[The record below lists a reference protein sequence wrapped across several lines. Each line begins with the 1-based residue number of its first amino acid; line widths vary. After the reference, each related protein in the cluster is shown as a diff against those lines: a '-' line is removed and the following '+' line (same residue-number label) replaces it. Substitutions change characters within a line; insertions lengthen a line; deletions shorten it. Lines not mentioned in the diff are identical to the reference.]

1 LLGGIMKKIFKHK
14 IIIILALILIF
25 AFTGCNS
32 EGKNEVV
39 NNSKISSSE
48 FLLDTHVNI
57 TLYGTED
64 ESIFKKIFEEIERLE
79 NILSVHIEGSDLDL
93 LKDNAGIKPV
103 KVNEDTIKIIEKSI
117 EYSKLTDG
125 LFDITAGPLIKLWGI
140 GTESAKIPTED
151 EINEAVNLINY
162 KKIQIDKNNS
172 TVFLEDKGMIAD
184 LGAIAKGY
192 IADKVEEKLYEL
204 GVESA
209 IINLGGNVQLIGAK
223 PDGSLFRIGIQ
234 DPDES
239 RGGNIGIYTGR
250 DVTIV
255 SSGDYERFFIEDG
268 VRYHHILNPETGYPA
283 REGIISSTVI
293 SNNSSY
299 ADALSTSFYILG
311 IEKSFEI
318 AKSMEDINIVLVTE
332 DNKAYV
338 SKELKDRIR
347 LTTEELEVI
356 YR

>member
-172 TVFLEDKGMIAD
+172 TVFLEDKDMIAD

-192 IADKVEEKLYEL
+192 IADKVEEKLYVL

-268 VRYHHILNPETGYPA
+268 VRYHHILNPKTGYPA
-283 REGIISSTVI
+283 DTEIKSVSIITDESFE
-293 SNNSSY
+293 
-299 ADALSTSFYILG
+299 ADALSTSVLLSGWTKG
-311 IEKSFEI
+311 IEMVEGLDNVEAIF
-318 AKSMEDINIVLVTE
+318 INKDHEVYVTE
-332 DNKAYV
+332 GLSEDFNFDSENYK
-338 SKELKDRIR
+338 L
-347 LTTEELEVI
+347 LQ
-356 YR
+356 

>member
-1 LLGGIMKKIFKHK
+1 MKKIFKHK
-14 IIIILALILIF
+14 IIIILALILIV

-103 KVNEDTIKIIEKSI
+103 KVNEDTIKIMEKSI
-117 EYSKLTDG
+117 KYSELTNG
-125 LFDITAGPLIKLWGI
+125 LFDITSGPLIDLWGI
-140 GTESAKIPTED
+140 GTESAKIPSKD
-151 EINEAVNLINY
+151 EIKVAIGLIDYNKIKINKNERTI
-162 KKIQIDKNNS
+162 
-172 TVFLEDKGMIAD
+172 FLEDEGMIAN

-204 GVESA
+204 GVKSA
-209 IINLGGNVQLIGAK
+209 IINLGGNVQLIGSK
-223 PDGSLFRIGIQ
+223 PDGTLFRIGIQ
-234 DPDES
+234 DPDET
-239 RGGNIGIYTGR
+239 RGGNIGVYTGK

-268 VRYHHILNPETGYPA
+268 VKYHHMLNPKTGFPVDT
-283 REGIISSTVI
+283 EIKSVSIITDKSFE
-293 SNNSSY
+293 
-299 ADALSTSFYILG
+299 ADALSTSVLLSGWDKG
-311 IEKSFEI
+311 IAMIENSK
-318 AKSMEDINIVLVTE
+318 DIEAIFINKDHQVYVTE
-332 DNKAYV
+332 GLKETFDFDSDNYK
-338 SKELKDRIR
+338 L
-347 LTTEELEVI
+347 LQ
-356 YR
+356 